1 MGVVCGDVAG
11 LPYEFRGTRTKNYHF
26 PLLLND
32 FSDDTILTMAIAR
45 WIMEGERS
53 AARLKGLLLEYTNR
67 FIDKNVWGRGFMEW
81 VKSNGTID
89 RTGVRSNGAA
99 MRAVPI
105 GYASDD
111 KQEVL
116 RLAELSARL
125 THDSDEAARGAQA
138 VALAVLMARQGQSK
152 EAVKAELSSLF
163 NYNLERKVEDI
174 QVDYKFE
181 IFCDLCVPEAI
192 ICWLQSDSYEATI
205 RNAVSLGGDAD
216 TQAAIA
222 GGIATASGM
231 LIPEEIA
238 QPCYNLL
245 PADFRQI
252 IETFSHTY
260 IS

>member
-11 LPYEFRGTRTKNYHF
+11 LPYEFRRTRTKNYHF

-53 AARLKGLLLEYTNR
+53 AARLKGLLLEYANR

-163 NYNLERKVEDI
+163 NYNLERKAEDI
-174 QVDYKFE
+174 RVDYKFE